1 VYSESLGSLLD
12 PRRTAVAASGA
23 EQECKFWSRPEG
35 HLFIQHFRPSEPV
48 SYEPHTHS
56 EYNIVICLA
65 GAVSKTQMG
74 STHVIEAGEAMMGNF
89 GVEHASDYLTDNR
102 GCDVVCLTLDQR
114 LLGGLVDDA
123 GLPAPHGERNPV
135 FLGKLRSQ
143 VLHTC
148 AVDMAQELQRREL
161 GHAIVLEGLAMRMIV
176 ETLRAWPRIHVEH
189 CDVDMKPRL
198 PRHDFIRAYEFM
210 RWCRKDEF
218 RLKNL
223 CRFLGSSGE
232 RFTRL
237 FRAATNASP
246 AHFYNRMLLERG
258 RNLLEDRRL
267 SVKEISY
274 QLGFKTSSH
283 FVAAFGKQFGS
294 TPLSYRSGRDPVAAD
309 LTDFD

>member
-1 VYSESLGSLLD
+1 MYSESLGSLLN
-12 PRRTAVAASGA
+12 PKSTAVAASREEA
-23 EQECKFWSRPEG
+23 ECLFWSRPDG

-48 SYEPHTHS
+48 SYQPHTHS

-89 GVEHASDYLTDNR
+89 GVEHASGYLTDNR
-102 GCDVVCLTLDQR
+102 GCDVVCLTLDRR
-114 LLGGLVDDA
+114 LLSCLVDDVD
-123 GLPAPHGERNPV
+123 LPAPDGASSPV
-135 FLGKLRSQ
+135 FLGKLSSR

-148 AVDMAQELQRREL
+148 ALDIAEEIQHREL
-161 GHAIVLEGLAMRMIV
+161 GHAIVLEGLAMRMLV
-176 ETLRAWPRIHVEH
+176 ETLRAWPRKHVEH
-189 CDVDMKPRL
+189 CEVDLTPRL
-198 PRHDFIRAYEFM
+198 PRHDFVRAYEFM

-223 CRFLGSSGE
+223 CRFLGSSEE

-246 AHFYNRMLLERG
+246 AQFYNRMLLERG
-258 RNLLEDRRL
+258 RTLLEDRTL
-267 SVKEISY
+267 SVKEIGY

-294 TPLSYRSGRDPVAAD
+294 TPLGYRGSREPVPAD
-309 LTDFD
+309 LTDLE